1 MKALVLSGGGALGAY
16 EAGAISVLC
25 RHAEYDLVC
34 GTSIGALNAA
44 FVAQKRFD
52 DLQTTWANIAQS
64 HVITLD
70 ALPQRVWNF
79 ANAVMSFR
87 SKPPWSWV
95 SGPCSTVVDFFKIG
109 PLSAV
114 FRLLGALS
122 PAPIAKV
129 LDNTVAFNRLVS
141 ALVISGTNLTTG
153 DSDAFYWF
161 PNVAD
166 GTAFAGKHDKGVAHS
181 LNDGNLRDAI
191 RASAA
196 IPFAFAPVGVTT
208 EPGTLDVFVDGG
220 VANNTPIGVAIDAGA
235 TDVTV
240 IFLNPP
246 DDHSPQTVVNLAQ
259 VGLTCFS
266 VMQER
271 ILELDFRA
279 ARRVNQA
286 IANGAGGDGS
296 SGVRKPVKLNFVQ
309 PAKTLPITV
318 LQFDRQD
325 LIDQVY
331 ALGVADATRAI
342 TTF

>member
-1 MKALVLSGGGALGAY
+1 VKALVLSGGGALGAY

-25 RHAEYDLVC
+25 RQFQYDLVC

-52 DLQTTWANIAQS
+52 DLHATWENIAQS
-64 HVITLD
+64 QVIMLD
-70 ALPQRVWNF
+70 SLPQRVWNF
-79 ANAVMSFR
+79 ATAVMSFGSR
-87 SKPPWSWV
+87 PPWSWV

-109 PLSAV
+109 PLSAA

-129 LDNTVAFNRLVS
+129 LENSVAFDRLAS

-161 PNVAD
+161 PLPAD
-166 GTAFAGKHDKGVAHS
+166 GNVFANKHDKGVAHP
-181 LNDGNLRDAI
+181 LDDGNVRDAV

-196 IPFAFAPVGVTT
+196 IPFAFAPVSVTT
-208 EPGTLDVFVDGG
+208 APGTQDMFVDGG

-246 DDHSPQTVVNLAQ
+246 DDHSPQTVTNLAQ

-271 ILELDFRA
+271 ILELDFKA
-279 ARRVNQA
+279 AKRVNEA
-286 IANGAGGDGS
+286 IGKDAGGVGS
-296 SGVRKPVKLNFVQ
+296 AGARKQVKLNFVQ
-309 PAKTLPITV
+309 PAQTLPITV

-331 ALGVADATRAI
+331 ALGVADATKAI
-342 TTF
+342 PTF